1 MEKNRYHTFLAL
13 ATYCI
18 LIASTISGQH
28 LVTFFGLTVT
38 SGMFVFPLTY
48 MFIAASTELYGAET
62 TRRTILYCTMANVTM
77 LAIIYIFGHMP
88 SERSAIGSAEVYR
101 LFLERFSYV
110 LAISTIAFSVSE
122 SVNVWLLSKLNM
134 LTQGK
139 WFLQRAF
146 LSTVCAVTLDTL
158 LVFPFFLS
166 RQASLSQA
174 VIEASMV
181 LLIKIFYDIALL
193 PFCWAT
199 VACIKTIT
207 AAPVLPPSAIP
218 FTSSYYLK
226 QYD

>member
-1 MEKNRYHTFLAL
+1 MEKKRYDTFLAI

-18 LIASTISGQH
+18 LITCAISGQN
-28 LVTFFGLTVT
+28 LVNLFGLTVT
-38 SGMFVFPLTY
+38 SGMFVFPFTY
-48 MFIAASTELYGAET
+48 IFIAASTELYGAKT
-62 TRRTILYCTMANVTM
+62 TRRTILYCTMANLTM
-77 LAIIYIFGHMP
+77 LAIIYIFAHMP
-88 SERSAIGSAEVYR
+88 SERSAIGSAAVYR
-101 LFLERFSYV
+101 LFLDRFSYV
-110 LAISTIAFSVSE
+110 LSISTMAFAISE
-122 SVNVWLLSKLNM
+122 SVNVWLLSKLNVF
-134 LTQGK
+134 TQGK

-166 RQASLSQA
+166 RQASVGQA

-181 LLIKIFYDIALL
+181 LMIKIFYDIALL
-193 PFCWAT
+193 PFCWGI
-199 VACIKTIT
+199 VACIRTMT